1 VADTK
6 KTSEKKNICDRWNI
20 RHFSASQINMMIQNM
35 PCWIVQ
41 NLYKVKTVPN
51 LPMVGGTVA
60 ERAIEFG
67 LINLD
72 ASLEDCIEVARKEFN
87 SRTALMGFSQ
97 QAKEGK
103 LDDIIGYGSARK
115 SYPGMIAT
123 AIKALRPYGVPSETQ
138 AKIETWLPGVPV
150 PIIGY
155 KDFSYDEHGL
165 DVDLKTTGRMPKD
178 MSLSHQLQGAIYW
191 RASNNRSQRFC
202 YTTKSE
208 ARVLELD
215 AYYAEQA
222 IDRATAAIYTLMHM
236 LERCEAV
243 DDLTKLVI
251 PNWDDFYW
259 SPTTKAKGM
268 EVWDENYKQ
277 ALAEFV

>member
-1 VADTK
+1 MADTK
-6 KTSEKKNICDRWNI
+6 KTSEKTNVCDRWNI

-67 LINLD
+67 LINSD
-72 ASLEDCIEVARKEFN
+72 ASIEDCIEVAKKEFN
-87 SRTALMGFSQ
+87 SRTALMGFNQ

-103 LDDIIGYGSARK
+103 LDDIIGYGSARR

-123 AIKALRPYGVPSETQ
+123 AIKALRPYGVPTETQ

-243 DDLTKLVI
+243 DDLIKLVI

-268 EVWDENYKQ
+268 EIWQENYKQ